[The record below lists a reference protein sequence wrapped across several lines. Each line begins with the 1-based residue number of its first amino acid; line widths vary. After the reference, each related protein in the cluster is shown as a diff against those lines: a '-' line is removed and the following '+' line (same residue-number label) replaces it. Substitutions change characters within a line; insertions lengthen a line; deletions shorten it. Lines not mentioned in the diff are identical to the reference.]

1 VLGVGRLIPG
11 SFDNTSR
18 LWDPASGT
26 CERVF
31 EEPQNWVRVLAV
43 LGNGRLASGSADNNI
58 IRLWDPAR
66 PDGAPQVLLVADAAI
81 TALVAHTTRPLLVAG
96 DTSGRLHWLQ
106 LPPGSP
112 YISPL
117 RLGGADVMAFID
129 PKEDQTEGREMSLL
143 RDCQASGSIPALR

>member
-11 SFDNTSR
+11 SFDNTIR

-58 IRLWDPAR
+58 IRLWYPNQ
-66 PDGAPQVLLVADAAI
+66 PDGAPQVLFVADAAI
-81 TALVAHTTRPLLVAG
+81 TALVAHPIRPLLIAG
-96 DTSGRLHWLQ
+96 D
-106 LPPGSP
+106 
-112 YISPL
+112 
-117 RLGGADVMAFID
+117 
-129 PKEDQTEGREMSLL
+129 
-143 RDCQASGSIPALR
+143 ASGSLHWMQMPPARP